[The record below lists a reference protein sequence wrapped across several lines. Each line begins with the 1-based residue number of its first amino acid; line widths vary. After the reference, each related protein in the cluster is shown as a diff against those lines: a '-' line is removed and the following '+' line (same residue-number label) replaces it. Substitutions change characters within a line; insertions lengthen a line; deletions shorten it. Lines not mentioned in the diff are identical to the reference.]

1 MMRIDEER
9 AMDRMES
16 DRRSLLGAVW
26 GMLGLAALGSIGRA
40 EGQAA
45 GAAPGADAMSRVP
58 WPYRPLDA
66 DGVGHAAFAANGQGG
81 CMFGVVEPIIG
92 GAARQLGVPYTAF
105 PVALFA
111 YGTAGVVGWGSLCG
125 ALNGAAAALALLSAR
140 PQPLISELYSWYER
154 EALPDFLPKGA
165 RFPNVTSVA
174 GSVLCHASL
183 TRWCNTSG
191 KKVASPERAE
201 RCGALAASV
210 ARKAVLLLN
219 AQSTGNPAAGAPE
232 PATAACLS
240 CHGTRGAECDASGR
254 MRCASC
260 HAPAELKAAG
270 HPAI

>member
-1 MMRIDEER
+1 
-9 AMDRMES
+9 
-16 DRRSLLGAVW
+16 
-26 GMLGLAALGSIGRA
+26 MLGLVALGELGSSGLA
-40 EGQAA
+40 EGQVA
-45 GAAPGADAMSRVP
+45 GTGPGADAMSRVP

-66 DGVGHAAFAANGQGG
+66 DGVGHAAFVANGQGG
-81 CMFGVVEPIIG
+81 CMFGVVEPIVG
-92 GAARQLGVPYTAF
+92 GVARQLGAPYTSL
-105 PVALFA
+105 PLALFM
-111 YGTAGVVGWGSLCG
+111 YGSAGVVGWGSLCG

-154 EALPDFLPKGA
+154 EALPDFMPKGA
-165 RFPNVTSVA
+165 RFPNVASVA

-183 TRWCNTSG
+183 TRWCNASG

-210 ARKAVLLLN
+210 ARKTVQLLN
-219 AQSTGNPAAGAPE
+219 AQSAGNPAAGAPE

-240 CHGTRGAECDASGR
+240 CHGTRGTECDASGR

-270 HPAI
+270 HPAT